1 MSNPDSDSGSDSMPI
16 SVPNCF
22 KSAEEARRFS
32 ARRDGLS
39 DSSTE
44 SDAVEVGVDVARAH
58 QWRDRRERIE
68 TADDLLK
75 WICTMQIARM

>member
-32 ARRDGLS
+32 AQRDGLS

-44 SDAVEVGVDVARAH
+44 SDAVEVGVDVDVRVR
-58 QWRDRRERIE
+58 WRISGEIDVNELRQLTIY
-68 TADDLLK
+68 
-75 WICTMQIARM
+75 